1 MLQVQ
6 AGSQL
11 AAADTQHGIVAAQP
25 LPTSPGSTASQLLAA
40 PRLVTPPVLC
50 SESGGGSEPIQL
62 VLVGPGLAQRSVA
75 LHCRSRGRHQVVT
88 IMRVRQS
95 ATAAGG
101 LQEPSTPPPT
111 DRRSADSD
119 FGSEHADA
127 WAPSPAGPAAAASTR
142 AQTAAEAAFEA
153 ASLEPGEDALLVQ
166 LSAPAQGWGLF
177 ELAAGLA
184 GLPRSEAAALLQ
196 HLGFAMQMAE
206 QAPRLQ
212 PAAVQRVSRLAC
224 DLALACGDLGWVNAA
239 RLLLPAIALAA
250 APAEGSSRSSQGL
263 AAGGK
268 DSLMGCSTAAAA
280 AGMQA
285 CKGMAPDQQGRLQLL
300 LARMA
305 ANEAE
310 DAARPQQAQHAA
322 RAQPADRLAD
332 WFWTG
337 CNLAASAATLVML
350 LRNLVLEGAP

>member
-1 MLQVQ
+1 MSSGCALLVFQWLRSSIARGGCTRARHRRQTALPCYGSKDTGHIACCVTLLTPTGSNRSLLQVQ

-153 ASLEPGEDALLVQ
+153 ASLDPGEDALLVQ

-177 ELAAGLA
+177 ELEVAAGE
-184 GLPRSEAAALLQ
+184 R
-196 HLGFAMQMAE
+196 
-206 QAPRLQ
+206 R
-212 PAAVQRVSRLAC
+212 
-224 DLALACGDLGWVNAA
+224 
-239 RLLLPAIALAA
+239 
-250 APAEGSSRSSQGL
+250 
-263 AAGGK
+263 
-268 DSLMGCSTAAAA
+268 A
-280 AGMQA
+280 AGM
-285 CKGMAPDQQGRLQLL
+285 R
-300 LARMA
+300 
-305 ANEAE
+305 
-310 DAARPQQAQHAA
+310 
-322 RAQPADRLAD
+322 
-332 WFWTG
+332 
-337 CNLAASAATLVML
+337 S
-350 LRNLVLEGAP
+350 

>member
-1 MLQVQ
+1 MHAFCTL
-6 AGSQL
+6 QL
-11 AAADTQHGIVAAQP
+11 AAKCPHSISVF
-25 LPTSPGSTASQLLAA
+25 LP
-40 PRLVTPPVLC
+40 
-50 SESGGGSEPIQL
+50 
-62 VLVGPGLAQRSVA
+62 
-75 LHCRSRGRHQVVT
+75 
-88 IMRVRQS
+88 
-95 ATAAGG
+95 
-101 LQEPSTPPPT
+101 
-111 DRRSADSD
+111 
-119 FGSEHADA
+119 
-127 WAPSPAGPAAAASTR
+127 PAGPLLSCAEPLLVLPAAAS
-142 AQTAAEAAFEA
+142 AAA
-153 ASLEPGEDALLVQ
+153 D
-166 LSAPAQGWGLF
+166 

-196 HLGFAMQMAE
+196 HLGFAMQMAV

-224 DLALACGDLGWVNAA
+224 DLALACGELGWVNAA

-280 AGMQA
+280 TGMQA

-310 DAARPQQAQHAA
+310 DAARPQQEQHAA

-337 CNLAASAATLVML
+337 CNLAAGAATLVML